1 MAEELQLTIHT
12 ELCKATN
19 ENTRLVAKHLKINDE
34 ELKDKTKV
42 SIINKIAYVI
52 EEGLASMQEEEKVT
66 FLQAIVE
73 ILVDTPPPL
82 EDVNKDKSELLTLK
96 KEIEELKL
104 LHQKMTKES
113 ESKLD
118 SAKVKQ
124 ESNSQSGDG
133 MSSSL
138 HSLIEPTS
146 VLRRQF
152 KITGQ
157 IGDPDQKDKL
167 NYSSLRKQIDIAV
180 EQKYKENEIV
190 DGVIRA
196 ISPGL
201 VLRSYLESFKDLS
214 LDRLKKILRS
224 HYGVKNTA
232 ELYQSL
238 ASICQNGKETPQAF
252 LMRALDL
259 RQKILFASQEG
270 EDTLKYD
277 ADHIQQLFR
286 RTVETGL
293 QDESIRTKLRPHLSN
308 PLIEDEELIHQLNVA
323 VSSEEERIKKL
334 KSQSKTKSPVVS
346 HIGQESPGSPEE
358 PVGKVPAAAKD
369 SKLPHST
376 KTELQELKA
385 EVEALKAE
393 VKARSGATPQPDQG
407 KGNRWSSGRGQG
419 SREVRP
425 RPPKCSACLTKGDQ
439 WCNHC
444 FKCGSSGHYA
454 IGCRYGES
462 SGQRPLN
469 GNRLLVRDQK

>member
-1 MAEELQLTIHT
+1 MKELTSL
-12 ELCKATN
+12 E
-19 ENTRLVAKHLKINDE
+19 
-34 ELKDKTKV
+34 
-42 SIINKIAYVI
+42 
-52 EEGLASMQEEEKVT
+52 EEEKVT

-73 ILVDTPPPL
+73 MFIDIPPPL
-82 EDVNKDKSELLTLK
+82 ENVDEDKSELLKALK

-104 LHQKMTKES
+104 LQKQNTS
-113 ESKLD
+113 ESG
-118 SAKVKQ
+118 SKVKQ
-124 ESNSQSGDG
+124 ELGSQSGDD
-133 MSSSL
+133 MPSSL
-138 HSLIEPTS
+138 NALVESTS

-167 NYSSLRKQIDIAV
+167 NYSSLRKQIDTGVA
-180 EQKYKENEIV
+180 QKYKEHEIV

-201 VLRSYLESFKDLS
+201 TLRSYLESFEKLS

-238 ASICQNGKETPQAF
+238 ASICQQGKETPQAF

-270 EDTLKYD
+270 EDPLKYD

-293 QDESIRTKLRPHLSN
+293 QDESIRTKLRPFLSN
-308 PLIEDEELIHQLNVA
+308 PLVEDEELIHQLNVA
-323 VSSEEERIKKL
+323 VSAEEERVKKL
-334 KSQSKTKSPVVS
+334 KGQSKVKSPVVS
-346 HIGQESPGSPEE
+346 QIGELSSQAPELPAGQSPASKKESKSPG
-358 PVGKVPAAAKD
+358 G
-369 SKLPHST
+369 T
-376 KTELQELKA
+376 KTEIQELKA

-393 VKARSGATPQPDQG
+393 VKAKSGTTPQSGQG
-407 KGNRWSSGRGQG
+407 RGSRWSSGRGNG
-419 SREVRP
+419 SRNVHVRS
-425 RPPKCSACLTKGDQ
+425 RPPKCSACLTNNEQ

-444 FKCGSSGHYA
+444 FKCGSDSHYA
-454 IGCRYGES
+454 IGCRHGEP

-469 GNRLLVRDQK
+469 GNRLLQRDHK